1 MTCLVN
7 ELLRT
12 YSLKLGSI
20 CQSVRPS
27 VRSALETHRA
37 HGPSGPVRSA
47 FEPLPSLALHRPFAE
62 TRGRADLNTLP
73 SQRLLATCTATTS
86 WSKLQHSFFLPQ
98 HLAIR
103 PKKLQTGHFLSL
115 LVPDYVHVQFVQ
127 SVNPAQL
134 FIIYWT

>member
-27 VRSALETHRA
+27 VRSAFETHRA

-47 FEPLPSLALHRPFAE
+47 FEPH
-62 TRGRADLNTLP
+62 
-73 SQRLLATCTATTS
+73 
-86 WSKLQHSFFLPQ
+86 
-98 HLAIR
+98 
-103 PKKLQTGHFLSL
+103 PKKVAVAAAEAEAEAAAVTLSATIE
-115 LVPDYVHVQFVQ
+115 DH
-127 SVNPAQL
+127 
-134 FIIYWT
+134 ITCM